1 MPRPFVLACITK
13 YMILTYYT
21 SRGKDM
27 LDFILNVI
35 IWTLAL
41 YGLVEI
47 IKNILYIYT
56 TTNLSANG
64 IYLILAVK
72 NQQDKIEGFLRTVL
86 FRIIY
91 RKRRFSKKGN
101 YYRFRLYG

>member
-1 MPRPFVLACITK
+1 
-13 YMILTYYT
+13 
-21 SRGKDM
+21 M

-41 YGLVEI
+41 YGLIEI

-64 IYLILAVK
+64 IYLIMAVK
-72 NQQDKIEGFLRTVL
+72 NQQDKIEGFVRTVL

-91 RKRRFSKKGN
+91 RKRGLSKEGN
-101 YYRFRLYG
+101 YYRLRFYR